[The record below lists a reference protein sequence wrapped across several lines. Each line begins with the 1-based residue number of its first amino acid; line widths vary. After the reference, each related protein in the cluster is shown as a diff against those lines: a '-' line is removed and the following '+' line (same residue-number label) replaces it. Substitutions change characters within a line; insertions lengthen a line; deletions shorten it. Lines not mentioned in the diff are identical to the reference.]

1 MWLKKE
7 PLYFIVNYWIKCNEA
22 YSASLQSMRFEVYPK
37 KWMRQLVFKFIRYDT
52 IRQKSC

>member
-22 YSASLQSMRFEVYPK
+22 YSASLQSIRFEVYPK
-37 KWMRQLVFKFIRYDT
+37 KWMRQLVFKFIRYD
-52 IRQKSC
+52 KNLVK